1 MIQEVFI
8 DDAPMENQWKSPID
22 RWISHVWMIFPA
34 IKPLFSSGIFQLAM
48 FDYQVCIFSSVCWDW
63 FQGKTCLQA
72 FSLGEL

>member
-1 MIQEVFI
+1 MMPQWKINENHPFI
-8 DDAPMENQWKSPID
+8 DEFH
-22 RWISHVWMIFPA
+22 HVWMIFPA
-34 IKPLFSSGIFQLAM
+34 IKPLFSLGIFQLAM